1 MARGGPLHPLGAAV
15 GRLLRGLG
23 LEADLARADSR
34 TRWPAAAQAVLG
46 AGSERTAAVGFDAE
60 TLVVTVPDGAWAG
73 EIRLHERELIAA
85 LGGSSS
91 PITRIRSIV
100 RSEGEGRP

>member
-23 LEADLARADSR
+23 LEDDLARADSR
-34 TRWPAAAQAVLG
+34 TRWPAAAHAVLG
-46 AGSERTAAVGFDAE
+46 AGSERTTAVGFDDR
-60 TLVVTVPDGAWAG
+60 TLLVTVPDGAWAG

-85 LGGSSS
+85 LGGSNS

-100 RSEGEGRP
+100 RSDGEGRP